1 MMNSNNIVNDDQL
14 LDYMK
19 EQHSYVIDYDNEGQI
34 VIYTG
39 LYEDED
45 GNIHTTNPNE
55 EEN

>member
-1 MMNSNNIVNDDQL
+1 MNSDNILNDDQL

-19 EQHSYVIDYDNEGQI
+19 AQHSYVIDYDNDGQL

-45 GNIHTTNPNE
+45 GKITTTNPNE
-55 EEN
+55 EE